1 METKVPCRACRQ
13 CGKGLQL
20 NKPITA
26 AAPAAS
32 PRERD
37 DAARRPDKNWKPYP
51 CLLTRRELQELI
63 AEQLG

>member
-1 METKVPCRACRQ
+1 M
-13 CGKGLQL
+13 
-20 NKPITA
+20 NKPDIP

-32 PRERD
+32 PREGD
-37 DAARRPDKNWKPYP
+37 EAARFVDRNWKPYP